1 MATAKLKTTTAELLD
16 RLYKNVKMGSDL
28 IISLLPRVESEDS
41 KFKSDLTL
49 QLSGYESLAQ
59 RINGLRREAGE
70 QALEDT
76 MMNKMTA
83 KVSTAM
89 ATLMDSSVSHMA
101 DMLLKGSTANITDTI
116 KLIRE
121 FENTT
126 ASEGSL
132 ALARDTVKLEEQ
144 NVERMKAYL

>member
-1 MATAKLKTTTAELLD
+1 MATAKLKSTTAELLD
-16 RLYKNVKMGSDL
+16 RLYKNVKMGSDS
-28 IISLLPRVESEDS
+28 IVSLLPRVESEDS

-59 RINGLRREAGE
+59 RINGLCREASE
-70 QALEDT
+70 EALEDT

-83 KVSTAM
+83 KVSTTM
-89 ATLMDSSVSHMA
+89 ATLMDSSISHMA
-101 DMLLKGSTANITDTI
+101 DMIVKGSTMNITDTI

-132 ALARDTVKLEEQ
+132 ALARDIVKFEEE